1 MITQQLVHQYG
12 GTIGVESE
20 LGKGSMFFIELS
32 LDQKQDENN
41 EENDA
46 NQLFKFE
53 WRAGNVRYVND
64 ADKKLNRVT
73 I

>member
-1 MITQQLVHQYG
+1 
-12 GTIGVESE
+12 
-20 LGKGSMFFIELS
+20 MFFIELS

-41 EENDA
+41 EEKYS

-64 ADKKLNRVT
+64 ADIKLNKVT
-73 I
+73 IGDQDSETNSFEDIILHS